1 MLADAIG
8 NYVDSLTER
17 EFDAPFIALLH
28 LHGFTDIH
36 FLHGP
41 FEFGKDFIAK
51 RVEEGVQYQYA
62 FQTKAG
68 NIGVSQ
74 WNQCRGQIDLLRTDA
89 VAHPNF
95 DMNLTRRARFVT
107 TGRLVGGAGL
117 AAQQYGQ
124 HLEAWGET
132 QFLTWDRD
140 TIVEMLAVN
149 PRSLIGSP
157 PALLQ
162 ILGAQ
167 RNLLNFVML
176 EKHSRTW
183 IRSECAASS
192 MRDVLEAAV
201 IAHHCALENRV
212 DLACY
217 TALMLVRSSWA
228 TAHGKNPLPV
238 AAQVA
243 VTTGKELFRHYA
255 MRLWHT
261 CVGEYLD
268 PDSMVRE
275 GRMPEGFVAY
285 PVRCLTVVEILAM
298 LALLEEAGNPVLSA
312 EITDYLSKFVEINV
326 GAAHP
331 ISDRWGI
338 SVVCCALQLSIHGKT
353 EVLRRYLE
361 SVIKWVA
368 DHYDDGNA
376 GLAGPYSQAE
386 EETAYLLGSR
396 FEHTHLSRRSESYT
410 ATELLDLCSVLEEH
424 ELFNL
429 ARNEFLAVDI
439 CLPVLEV
446 DDSPAQYCIDSS
458 GQRFEPNMPYKEHW
472 DPLEG
477 WKVAPHHNRGPDVF
491 YPESA
496 GGPWDQLVISCV
508 VRDRHFVKS
517 WRRLA
522 HPTQRASTRAGC

>member
-28 LHGFTDIH
+28 LHRFTDIH

-51 RVEEGVQYQYA
+51 RVEGGVQYQYA

-68 NIGVSQ
+68 NIGISE

-89 VAHPNF
+89 LAHPNF
-95 DMNLTRRARFVT
+95 SRDLLRRARFVI
-107 TGRLVGGAGL
+107 TGRLVGGASL
-117 AAQQYGQ
+117 AAQEYGQ
-124 HLEAWGET
+124 HLEALGET
-132 QFLTWDRD
+132 HFLTWDRD
-140 TIVEMLAVN
+140 TIVEMLAVD
-149 PRSLIGSP
+149 PRSLSGSP
-157 PALLQ
+157 PALLH

-176 EKHSRTW
+176 ERYSRTW
-183 IRSECAASS
+183 IRGECTALSL
-192 MRDVLEAAV
+192 RDALEAAV
-201 IAHHCALENRV
+201 IAHHCMLENRV
-212 DLACY
+212 DLACDA
-217 TALMLVRSSWA
+217 ALMLVRSSWA
-228 TAHGKNPLPV
+228 TAHGKNPLPSAARV
-238 AAQVA
+238 ALA
-243 VTTGKELFRHYA
+243 TGKKLFRQYA
-255 MRLWHT
+255 MQLWHT
-261 CVGEYLD
+261 CAGKYLD

-285 PVRCLTVVEILAM
+285 PVRCLTVVELLAM
-298 LALLEEAGNPVLSA
+298 LALLERQENPALAV
-312 EITDYLSKFVEINV
+312 EITEYLSKFVEANV

-338 SVVCCALQLSIHGKT
+338 SVVCCALQLSILGKT
-353 EVLRRYLE
+353 EVLRRYVK

-368 DHYDDGNA
+368 DHYDDENP

-386 EETAYLLGSR
+386 EETAYLLGSP
-396 FEHTHLSRRSESYT
+396 FEHTHLHRRSESYI
-410 ATELLDLCSVLEEH
+410 ATQLLDLCSVLEEH

-439 CLPVLEV
+439 YLPVLEV
-446 DDSPAQYCIDSS
+446 DDSPAQYCIDSD
-458 GQRFEPNMPYKEHW
+458 GQRYEPNVPYEEHW
-472 DPLEG
+472 NPTEG
-477 WKVAPHHNRGPDVF
+477 WKVAPHHKRGVDIF
-491 YPESA
+491 YPEST
-496 GGPWDQLVISCV
+496 GDMWDQLAISCV
-508 VRDRHFVKS
+508 VRDRHFVKN

-522 HPTQRASTRAGC
+522 RVGP

>member
-36 FLHGP
+36 FLHGS

-68 NIGVSQ
+68 NIGMSE
-74 WNQCRGQIDLLRTDA
+74 WSQCRGQIDLLRTDA
-89 VAHPNF
+89 LAHPNF
-95 DMNLTRRARFVT
+95 DRNLPRRARFVI

-124 HLEAWGET
+124 HLEALGEI

-140 TIVEMLAVN
+140 TIVEMLSID
-149 PRSLIGSP
+149 PRSLNGSP

-162 ILGAQ
+162 ILGTQ
-167 RNLLNFVML
+167 HNLLNFVTL
-176 EKHSRTW
+176 EKYSRTW
-183 IRSECAASS
+183 IRSECTALSL
-192 MRDVLEAAV
+192 RDTLEAAV
-201 IAHHCALENRV
+201 IAHHCMLENRV

-228 TAHGKNPLPV
+228 TAHGKNPLPDAARV
-238 AAQVA
+238 AL
-243 VTTGKELFRHYA
+243 TTGKKLFRHCA
-255 MRLWHT
+255 MLLWHS
-261 CVGEYLD
+261 CADKYLD

-285 PVRCLTVVEILAM
+285 PVRCLTVVELLSM
-298 LALLEEAGNPVLSA
+298 LALLDRQENPVLSV
-312 EITDYLSKFVEINV
+312 EITEYLSKFVEANI

-338 SVVCCALQLSIHGKT
+338 SVACCTVQLFVHGKI
-353 EVLRRYLE
+353 EVLRPYIK

-368 DHYDDGNA
+368 DHYDNGNP

-386 EETAYLLGSR
+386 EETAYLLGSP

-410 ATELLDLCSVLEEH
+410 ATQLLDLCSVLEEQ

-429 ARNEFLAVDI
+429 ARNEFLAVEI
-439 CLPVLEV
+439 YLPVLEV
-446 DDSPAQYCIDSS
+446 DDSPAQYSINSD
-458 GQRFEPNMPYKEHW
+458 GQRFEPNMPYEELW
-472 DPLEG
+472 NPSEG
-477 WKVAPHHNRGPDVF
+477 WKVAPHHKRGPDHY

-496 GGPWDQLVISCV
+496 GEMWDQLAISCV
-508 VRDRHFVKS
+508 VRDRHFVKN

-522 HPTQRASTRAGC
+522 RGESQRSNL